1 MANENQ
7 TIFQILVDVLGKDA
21 VDKLTESVGGAGEAG
36 TKAAPELQAFVDRLQ
51 DLADKSKLVSDA
63 INLQDRLQQN
73 SESLNDAK
81 KSLSDLNAEFD
92 RTDKSSVE
100 ITTAFAQ
107 AQKQVSSL
115 AAEQVKLQNQSAA
128 MSDKLKLAG
137 INSNELG
144 AAQAD
149 LRGKTQT
156 LGQEMLKAADSASAH
171 ASRLDTIKEAATKT
185 AESLKSAG
193 ETALDFGKK
202 LLEISGIAGVVT
214 SALAAISGFRFFEKG
229 VEEARS
235 GEVALAKLKAAV
247 DGNAESFNHLKE
259 VAEQA
264 AESVG
269 TTSNVAVETLTKLTA
284 QLGSADAAA
293 KALPAT
299 LTLAKAA
306 SIDFNESAE
315 LVATTLKAFGLEADH
330 AGEIADKLAAI
341 ASRTGT
347 NLAELARNA
356 AQIAPLAKEA
366 GIGFDGVAA
375 ALAELSSK
383 GFDAQKSN
391 AGLRELFI
399 ALQDPTNKFR
409 QAIVDAGGDTSN
421 FGSILNALHN
431 SSDRGSQALEGL
443 SAKGRAAVAALVQ
456 GGSADLRQFQQ
467 VLDQSAGAA
476 SKTAKLLGDTF
487 DGAVTAFGR
496 AIDNLAE
503 DAVKGSLP
511 AVKDEIKK
519 LGDELKEVGKTE
531 AFEKIKASIRDFVA
545 GSVKAFDEFIH
556 AINWEELGKTITE
569 FARSAAESM
578 KGFKDSVIGSAGAV
592 KNFATDIS
600 TSFNVAQIALDSVG
614 LAIKS
619 TMYYIFAGLE
629 KAAEGLSFFRA
640 DAAAAAAKYREIK
653 EQYAK
658 DYKELS
664 EEIDR
669 DSEKVTAALKA
680 QEGQTK
686 ATGDAAKEAA
696 EEHEKHAKSLE
707 QTGVAAAKIPTDL
720 DNAISAL
727 AHLNSVG
734 TTTGVAVDALR
745 NLIAQLRGETQKLP
759 SALDQTKESLNN
771 AVTALGVLEQAG
783 ITTGPAVE
791 ALTAQIQSLSAQLR
805 GTGSQVDIAKDQLIG
820 LKNSVSAGSPEF
832 KTLEGAASRLGIVLQ
847 GDLHAAIDKATNDF
861 NEIKKASDNSV
872 AGQMNVA
879 NAFVAMATE
888 QVRAAAQ
895 MDDATKRQVAANLSA
910 MESSANLTAEQKAQ
924 VDALIAS
931 INTHVQLA
939 KAVGGTSEAM
949 REAEQQAEKY
959 DAAMKTLRDTSAALE
974 DKLKAVSSAM
984 TNASN
989 DTERQAA
996 AAESA
1001 DLRMQ
1006 GAGQSAKFLA
1016 EAMEGA
1022 RSEFSKVSDAAAG
1035 AFDTAF
1041 QGALK
1046 MEGIMPQATAAV
1058 GKTTNALE
1066 QLRQA
1071 AQDDI
1076 IGMDKWLYALAE
1088 AQAATQKKLDAQR
1101 ESIALQ
1107 TAELDQLAA
1116 SGQKNFG
1123 ILGDS
1128 AETVLLKLQQQRD
1141 TLQNSNGEFNLLG
1154 RQELAPLQ
1162 QALDGAIQ
1170 RTQALRDAAKAAE
1183 DQYNSLAQSVHD
1195 ALLQEQG
1202 DQAALEDERHKK
1214 QLADL
1219 ENAAKT
1225 ADELNSASYQKAVQ
1239 EENQLHD
1246 LKMANLQK
1254 QAQAAANASK
1264 SSGGSSTS
1272 AGSGSSNGSSSTG
1285 ASAATASGAAVH
1297 FGTGAIQIQLAGP
1310 SKPFASM
1317 THQDQQE
1324 FAQQLMAVMMPE
1336 MMQQIV
1342 YQFQLA
1348 KQRS

>member
-7 TIFQILVDVLGKDA
+7 TIFQILVDVLGQDA

-36 TKAAPELQAFVDRLQ
+36 TKAAPELQAFVDQLQ

-63 INLQDRLQQN
+63 INLQERLRQN
-73 SESLNDAK
+73 SESLNEAK

-171 ASRLDTIKEAATKT
+171 ASRLDTIKEAAVRTG
-185 AESLKSAG
+185 ESLKSAG
-193 ETALDFGKK
+193 ETTLEFGKR
-202 LLEISGIAGVVT
+202 LLEISGIAGVV
-214 SALAAISGFRFFEKG
+214 SAALATISGFRFFEKG

-247 DGNAESFNHLKE
+247 DGNVESFDRLKE

-341 ASRTGT
+341 AARTGA

-467 VLDQSAGAA
+467 VLDESAGSA

-496 AIDNLAE
+496 AVDNLAE

-531 AFEKIKASIRDFVA
+531 AFDKIKASIKDFVA

-556 AINWEELGKTITE
+556 AIDWKELGKTITE
-569 FARSAAESM
+569 FAGSAAESM
-578 KGFKDSVIGSAGAV
+578 KGFKDSVTGSAGAV
-592 KNFATDIS
+592 KNFATDVS

-669 DSEKVTAALKA
+669 DSKKVTAALKA

-707 QTGVAAAKIPTDL
+707 QTGAAAAKIPTDL

-759 SALDQTKESLNN
+759 SALNQTKESLNN

-791 ALTAQIQSLSAQLR
+791 ALTAQIQSMSAQLR

-820 LKNSVSAGSPEF
+820 LKNSVAAGSPEF

-861 NEIKKASDNSV
+861 NEIKKSSDNSV

-931 INTHVQLA
+931 IDTHVQLA

-1006 GAGQSAKFLA
+1006 GAGQSAKFLT

-1022 RSEFSKVSDAAAG
+1022 RSESSKVSDAAAS

-1076 IGMDKWLYALAE
+1076 VGMDKWLYALAQ
-1088 AQAATQKKLDAQR
+1088 AQDATQKKLDAQR
-1101 ESIALQ
+1101 ESIATQ
-1107 TAELDQLAA
+1107 TAELDQLGA

-1128 AETVLLKLQQQRD
+1128 ADAVLLKLQQQRD
-1141 TLQNSNGEFNLLG
+1141 TLQNSNGEFDLLG
-1154 RQELAPLQ
+1154 RQELGPLQ
-1162 QALDGAIQ
+1162 QALDGAISRLQ
-1170 RTQALRDAAKAAE
+1170 AMHQAEQQALDGLKSL
-1183 DQYNSLAQSVHD
+1183 DQQ
-1195 ALLQEQG
+1195 LQDQL
-1202 DQAALEDERHKK
+1202 DQAAGNNTAIENRRYQQQLEQIK
-1214 QLADL
+1214 QLHEASGKASD
-1219 ENAAKT
+1219 EEYNQAIANA
-1225 ADELNSASYQKAVQ
+1225 QK
-1239 EENQLHD
+1239 LHD
-1246 LKMANLQK
+1246 LKLK
-1254 QAQAAANASK
+1254 QIQDEANAAMKASSSSSSST
-1264 SSGGSSTS
+1264 SSGGGAT
-1272 AGSGSSNGSSSTG
+1272 SSSTTSTSGSGTSG
-1285 ASAATASGAAVH
+1285 ALPQKLEITLNGSNLGGIDPNDSAAMQR
-1297 FGTGAIQIQLAGP
+1297 I
-1310 SKPFASM
+1310 
-1317 THQDQQE
+1317 
-1324 FAQQLMAVMMPE
+1324 AQQLMPYFIQSI
-1336 MMQQIV
+1336 QQAAR
-1342 YQFQLA
+1342 QA
-1348 KQRS
+1348 GRT